1 MNGKR
6 LLIAAVTA
14 QASENEQKH
23 ILKGIIGQ
31 AHQLDMNVAV
41 ISNIYNTSQ
50 YNKEITLENS
60 IYDLINSTE
69 IDGIIFTEESFLDTE
84 LKKRILKKITQK
96 NVPVIVVGNER
107 YGFET
112 INTNSKDDFYD
123 ITNHLI
129 EIHKLRNIHLLT
141 GYEQLSTS
149 HERIEGYR
157 KALEDHGIPFDKN
170 KVFFGDF
177 WYNSG
182 KNLADRY
189 IKKELDMP
197 QAVVCANDYMAY
209 AMCDRF
215 IEFGVKIPEDIM
227 IMGYEYVGNRMYHSP
242 ILTTYY
248 RNRKGLGEKAV
259 RILYNKITGN
269 SIDTDISLKGR
280 LVLGNSCKCG
290 VRTEQLNC
298 ELTQKRNEED
308 YNKINIV
315 GGFEYQLTL
324 ARSLQEYLSVLM
336 NFHYFIRNTAG
347 IYLCLYDDIFR
358 FGNSD
363 KIASDNMHCYAVNDY
378 EEVQERTN
386 IFINKYALIPDFLK
400 ILSKPVT
407 FYFSPMF
414 FGEKVFGYII
424 LIYDKPDGYD
434 YIFKSWTRAAA
445 NALEF
450 LCMKNDINYLIEC
463 QNVSDFYDSVTGLYN
478 EKGFEDN
485 VRAAVSHNDGNFIML
500 LLKTEIF
507 INEFS
512 ISNQKIK
519 IDVLYEISEAL
530 KNLAKNKCDLCAKI
544 NDNTYAFASFGN
556 YNETH
561 ENLLI
566 DKISTNMLHQ
576 PLYIKEFGINSFACS
591 AVSGSVADFNYKTVM
606 ETLQNNINEQ
616 INKKSEKYSLPNY
629 TEFTDLRN
637 QIYLNP
643 EKVYMLSEMCH
654 KFCFSSGYFRAIYKE
669 YFDISYHQ
677 DIINSKISLAKYL
690 LNYTNLSIS
699 AIAQKCGYD
708 DEKYFMRQ
716 FKKITKYTP
725 NQYRS
730 MM

>member
-6 LLIAAVTA
+6 LLIAVVTA
-14 QASENEQKH
+14 QASENEQKQL
-23 ILKGIIGQ
+23 LKGIISQ
-31 AHQLDMNVAV
+31 AQNLDINIAV

-50 YNKEITLENS
+50 YNKEITLEDS
-60 IYDLINSTE
+60 IYDLINSIE
-69 IDGIIFTEESFLDTE
+69 IDGVIFTEESFYNIE
-84 LKKRILKKITQK
+84 LKERVFRKISER
-96 NVPVIVVGNER
+96 NIPVIITGDEID
-107 YGFET
+107 GFENV
-112 INTNSKDDFYD
+112 NTNVKNDLYD

-141 GYEQLSTS
+141 GYEQLPTS

-157 KALEDHGIPFDKN
+157 KALEDHGIPFDEK

-177 WYNSG
+177 WYESG
-182 KNLADRY
+182 RNLVDRY

-209 AMCDRF
+209 AMCDQF
-215 IEFGVKIPEDIM
+215 VKSGVRIPEDIM

-269 SIDTDISLKGR
+269 SIDTDISLKGK
-280 LVLGNSCKCG
+280 LILGNSCKCG

-298 ELTQKRNEED
+298 ELVEKRNEED
-308 YNKINIV
+308 YNKMNVI
-315 GGFEYQLTL
+315 GGFEYKLTL
-324 ARSLQEYLSVLM
+324 ARSLPEYLSVLM
-336 NFHYFIRNTAG
+336 NFHYFIRNAAG

-363 KIASDNMHCYAVNDY
+363 KLSSDNMHCYAVNDY
-378 EEVQERTN
+378 AEVPGRNN
-386 IFINKYALIPDFLK
+386 IFMNKHTLIPDFLK
-400 ILSKPVT
+400 NLSKPAA

-414 FGEKVFGYII
+414 FDEKVFGYII
-424 LIYDKPDGYD
+424 LIYDVPDGYN
-434 YIFKSWTRAAA
+434 YILKSWIRSAA

-450 LCMKNDINYLIEC
+450 LRMKNDINYLIEC
-463 QNVSDFYDSVTGLYN
+463 HNVSDFYDSVTGLYN

-485 VRAAVSHNDGNFIML
+485 VRAAVSHNDRNFIML
-500 LLKTEIF
+500 ILKTEIF

-512 ISNQKIK
+512 INNQKIK
-519 IDVLYEISEAL
+519 IDILYEISEVL
-530 KNLAKNKCDLCAKI
+530 KNLAKSKGDLCAKI
-544 NDNTYAFASFGN
+544 NDNTYAFISFGD
-556 YNETH
+556 YGKMH

-566 DKISTNMLHQ
+566 DKISTNLIHQ
-576 PLYIKEFGINSFACS
+576 PLYMKEFGINSFVCS
-591 AVSGSVADFNYKTVM
+591 AVSGSVSDFDYKAVM
-606 ETLQNNINEQ
+606 EILKNDISQQ

-629 TEFTDLRN
+629 IEFTDLRN
-637 QIYLNP
+637 QIYINP
-643 EKVYMLSEMCH
+643 EKVYTLSEVCH
-654 KFCFSSGYFRAIYKE
+654 KLCFSSGYFRAIYKE

-690 LNYTNLSIS
+690 LNYTNLSVS

-716 FKKITKYTP
+716 FKKITEYTP